1 MESNRGTISRFCITR
16 TEYDKFSKNFI
27 KAHTCFNR
35 IDLPDFPNKNLLE
48 ESINFIVNNE
58 ILGFGIDWISKII
71 NI

>member
-1 MESNRGTISRFCITR
+1 M
-16 TEYDKFSKNFI
+16 SKNYI

-58 ILGFGIDWISKII
+58 IMGFGID
-71 NI
+71 